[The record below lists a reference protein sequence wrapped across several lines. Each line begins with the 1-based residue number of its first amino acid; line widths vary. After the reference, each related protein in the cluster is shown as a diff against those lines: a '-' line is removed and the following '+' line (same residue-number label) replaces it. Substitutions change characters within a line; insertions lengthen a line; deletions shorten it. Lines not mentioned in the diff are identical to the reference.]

1 MATSPAEFRNLVKN
15 YYSITS
21 ASRASGNTDP
31 AIRGQLEGL
40 QISLAPY
47 VAEGYSAGG
56 YDSADTISNDISG
69 YIKLIDQNIADGKSP
84 NKDPAATKAEENKTE
99 TKSEGENKAQD
110 DKKVEKDA
118 TASKSSSTNNE
129 SSNTTN
135 TTNTTN
141 STSTSLASRPGKRT
155 WNPLGDFSS
164 YTYRISL
171 YALSPDAHNTY
182 KNTGQWDK
190 TQLSLLV
197 QSGGASS
204 DAKLDAPRGDGFE
217 LDYYIDDLELTTLIN
232 AKESGMA
239 TNSVY
244 YKFKIVEPYGMTFPT
259 KLVQQQAALQE
270 KSKIKRVVKDFT
282 SATNGAMLLTLR
294 FYGYDEN
301 GQVVTAAKYNNGSFA
316 KNLDES
322 STFERSFVIF
332 ITKLDFKLE
341 GRGGVYHIECRMFD
355 QQVGAGTKRAELS
368 ASFKGVAA
376 SVQDAIGGSDGTTT
390 GILDQMN
397 KLQQESKEAGTC
409 EIPDVYAVQFEPASK
424 IKDASLLDSDLNK
437 ARVPMTFVKN
447 SGASNARK
455 EASPAAE
462 TMKPSRNISFG
473 KGMTIIQAIDQII
486 TQSSYVEDALT
497 IIQSEENQAAQ
508 DGGSL
513 SDENASPTTI
523 QWYMISPSVEIIGY
537 DKIRNDYAYKI
548 TYLIQSYDVP
558 YVQSTNIKYVPKY
571 PGPHKIYNYFYTG
584 KNSEVISYDQSMNK
598 LFYLYSSMVGTG
610 DAGFDPETVKGI
622 PTQPKP
628 ANNADPVGKPSGTG
642 EGANS
647 IKSFL
652 YSPLDQLKAKIK
664 ILGDPDFLMPV
675 TSGTIGQMLTKW
687 YGPDFT
693 INPNSGQV
701 FIEIIFNQAEDYTH
715 TDGLLNPL
723 GNTETMLFTPK
734 SSSLRSMIK
743 GTVFM
748 VTKVVSKFSKGRFT
762 QEFTTI
768 LPNLENM
775 AETGDTSASGN
786 GAASENSAKQRESAS
801 AANKTASTAARTG
814 VNLSNSTFG
823 GGRGSQGGPKAT
835 AEVQRAFSA
844 AGTLDNLKQN
854 VRTDSTVN
862 DDQYIPKVGTFG
874 NLGRD
879 KPEEVNINK
888 KPAGKSIMF
897 RNN

>member
-1 MATSPAEFRNLVKN
+1 MARFEVEGAAGFYYIADTTTGTEFFKGEGLSKQELEARA
-15 YYSITS
+15 
-21 ASRASGNTDP
+21 ASMSQGYKDIEAGNTSSPGTSNSPP
-31 AIRGQLEGL
+31 APT
-40 QISLAPY
+40 S
-47 VAEGYSAGG
+47 V
-56 YDSADTISNDISG
+56 
-69 YIKLIDQNIADGKSP
+69 K
-84 NKDPAATKAEENKTE
+84 EEPKINQE
-99 TKSEGENKAQD
+99 TANPKVGENKSQD
-110 DKKVEKDA
+110 DKKVEKA
-118 TASKSSSTNNE
+118 TTASKSSTNNE

-135 TTNTTN
+135 
-141 STSTSLASRPGKRT
+141 STSTSIASRPGKRT

-424 IKDASLLDSDLNK
+424 IKYASLLDSDLNK

-462 TMKPSRNISFG
+462 TMKQSRNITFG

-508 DGGSL
+508 EGKPL

-610 DAGFDPETVKGI
+610 DAGFDPETIKGI

-775 AETGDTSASGN
+775 AEAGDTSASG
-786 GAASENSAKQRESAS
+786 ASGNSAESGNSAKQRESAS

-823 GGRGSQGGPKAT
+823 GGRGNYGGA
-835 AEVQRAFSA
+835 SA
-844 AGTLDNLKQN
+844 AQLALNANPITSISVQN
-854 VRTDSTVN
+854 MGSTPD
-862 DDQYIPKVGTFG
+862 DDQLIVAGPAYKKEYKQANFYNGELEREHAKTSDPANKSKNYYGLNSNAG
-874 NLGRD
+874 AGR
-879 KPEEVNINK
+879 
-888 KPAGKSIMF
+888 G
-897 RNN
+897 RGY